1 MERKEKKKEK
11 EKKRVQIGESK
22 SEASLKDRTSCLNQT
37 VHLIIVGCHRVALM
51 IRHHLSS
58 ENLSRTPDIPN

>member
-37 VHLIIVGCHRVALM
+37 VHLIIVVALM